1 MEEKV
6 KEVLERVRP
15 ALQMDGGDCE
25 LVKIED
31 NIVYLR
37 LLGHC
42 QGCPMSTMTLKMGI
56 ERAIRSE
63 VPEVVSVEEVV

>member
-25 LVKIED
+25 LVKIEN

-42 QGCPMSTMTLKMGI
+42 AGCPMSTMTLKMGI
-56 ERAIRSE
+56 ERALRAE